1 MLAAVAVQTVGA
13 QSFRDASEIAGFR
26 AAPIRL
32 SPNFAGVV
40 APRLARA
47 GCDTAIPN
55 PYLRDRT
62 EDSYI
67 ITYQNNALRYLGYRL
82 SSKKDAARYLE
93 NFFQTPEEGGIR
105 YPQMEIINFQKKD
118 TFSSGHC
125 STGVWLLLATLQIDR
140 ILDRVEAPIV

>member
-1 MLAAVAVQTVGA
+1 MLRK
-13 QSFRDASEIAGFR
+13 SR
-26 AAPIRL
+26 AFVPRRSGL

-82 SSKKDAARYLE
+82 SQKKMLRGIWRTL
-93 NFFQTPEEGGIR
+93 FKLLKRRGIR

>member
-82 SSKKDAARYLE
+82 SQKKTLRGIWRTFFKLLKKGEYDILKWRSEVAPVSWTPDYLGSRSPRWARQEQPTRLSSAAR
-93 NFFQTPEEGGIR
+93 
-105 YPQMEIINFQKKD
+105 
-118 TFSSGHC
+118 
-125 STGVWLLLATLQIDR
+125 
-140 ILDRVEAPIV
+140 